1 MIVLDANIL
10 IRAVLGKRVRF
21 LIEPYSSRRV
31 RVLTPVTAFQEA
43 RKYLPTILRKRGI
56 SDSDV
61 LPTLQY
67 LQLMIESVDRE
78 VYERF
83 EGEARERL
91 RGRDEHDWPLVAS
104 SLLFGTGIPVWTTN
118 RVEIFLRTKL

>member
-31 RVLTPVTAFQEA
+31 RFLAPVTAFQEA

-56 SDSDV
+56 SDPDV

-83 EGEARERL
+83 EGEART
-91 RGRDEHDWPLVAS
+91 S
-104 SLLFGTGIPVWTTN
+104 SWTG
-118 RVEIFLRTKL
+118 